1 MSEGNV
7 KWGGG
12 GGGDLRQFSISK
24 FFNEGGERGGGV
36 LIGKNFMFI
45 HTINTYK
52 RKIQTNICYVT
63 VFYFLKFQD
72 GRVAIP

>member
-7 KWGGG
+7 
-12 GGGDLRQFSISK
+12 
-24 FFNEGGERGGGV
+24 N
-36 LIGKNFMFI
+36 M
-45 HTINTYK
+45 YK

>member
-1 MSEGNV
+1 MSIFAKMMVVKGEGEC
-7 KWGGG
+7 K
-12 GGGDLRQFSISK
+12 L
-24 FFNEGGERGGGV
+24 
-36 LIGKNFMFI
+36 GKNFMFI
-45 HTINTYK
+45 HTINMYK